1 MSMKAS
7 LIIPTLNAQA
17 QLPALI
23 DALRAQTV
31 APQEILVVDSQSED
45 GTAQTARQLG

>member
-1 MSMKAS
+1 MKVS

-23 DALRAQTV
+23 DALRAQT
-31 APQEILVVDSQSED
+31 ATPQEILVVD
-45 GTAQTARQLG
+45 